1 MSQQANVNSIHAIE
15 SLYSAMREYESD
27 ARDAITILLLEVRK
41 AVDWIDHDRT
51 SYWPRQVRQASE
63 AFIEARNE
71 LERRELTT
79 RPEEKPSCYEQKLIV
94 DQAKRRLRFCES
106 QVEIVKKWRRILHH
120 EVLEFESGIGKLSES
135 LETDFPRA
143 KATLQR
149 LLTALQKYADVTL
162 VQQSPNVDKITPV
175 PRRHEK

>member
-41 AVDWIDHDRT
+41 AVDWIDNDRT
-51 SYWPRQVRQASE
+51 FYWPRQVRQASE

-79 RPEEKPSCYEQKLIV
+79 RPEEKPSCYEQKLV
-94 DQAKRRLRFCES
+94 VNQAKRRLRFCQS
-106 QVEIVKKWRRILHH
+106 QVETVKKWRRVLHH

-162 VQQSPNVDKITPV
+162 VQQSPSVDKITPV
-175 PRRHEK
+175 PRRHDK